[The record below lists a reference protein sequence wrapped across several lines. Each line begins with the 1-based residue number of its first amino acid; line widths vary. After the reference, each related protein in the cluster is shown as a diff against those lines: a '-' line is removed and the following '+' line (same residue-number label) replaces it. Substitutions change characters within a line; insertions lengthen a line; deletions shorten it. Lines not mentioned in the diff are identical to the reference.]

1 MFQRGKNGAD
11 SRKTAPAFVLLL
23 VVEVYDRQDAKQVK
37 TIMSRITKKSL
48 SILHPHVMLK
58 NVFVLALK
66 KLAGT
71 RTGRRC

>member
-1 MFQRGKNGAD
+1 VFQRGKNGAD
-11 SRKTAPAFVLLL
+11 SRKTAPAFLLL

-66 KLAGT
+66 KLAAGT